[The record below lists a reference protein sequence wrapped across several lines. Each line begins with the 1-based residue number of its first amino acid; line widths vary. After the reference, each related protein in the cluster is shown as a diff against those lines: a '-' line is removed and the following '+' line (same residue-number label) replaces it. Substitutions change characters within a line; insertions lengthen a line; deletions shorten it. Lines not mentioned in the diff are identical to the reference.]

1 MTKIIKKNINFI
13 KISTSYIIYYMMKS
27 IDDRIDC
34 EKIRK
39 LKGVYEYYKTLDA
52 LKHNID

>member
-1 MTKIIKKNINFI
+1 
-13 KISTSYIIYYMMKS
+13 MMKS

>member
-1 MTKIIKKNINFI
+1 MTKIIKKKYKFYKNLNIIHNI
-13 KISTSYIIYYMMKS
+13 LYDEIN
-27 IDDRIDC
+27 RIDC
-34 EKIRK
+34 KKVRK